1 MPQVDS
7 TIQDQVKRFK
17 RTVLNSSSSL
27 VSAEE
32 RAVVRDIPDSVFERI
47 FVRVFSGDEK
57 LARNV
62 LFKRFDDIDF
72 ASAQKV
78 VDSIN
83 TLSMAADI
91 FALSVA
97 SNTPMLLISDI
108 DNDGDLAQAI
118 MMQAKRISGINVSV
132 QPRDY
137 NPSEPVSYTH
147 LTLPTN

>member
-32 RAVVRDIPDSVFERI
+32 RAVVRDIPDAVFERI

-83 TLSMAADI
+83 TLSM
-91 FALSVA
+91 
-97 SNTPMLLISDI
+97 
-108 DNDGDLAQAI
+108 
-118 MMQAKRISGINVSV
+118 GIYLHSLWL
-132 QPRDY
+132 QKLRC
-137 NPSEPVSYTH
+137 S
-147 LTLPTN
+147 